1 MTESI
6 KFMDE
11 PWGPHWRL
19 GHPMPAKIA
28 VFRALQL
35 GDMLCAIPAVRA
47 LRRALPQAEIV
58 LIGLPWARD
67 FAERFDRYFDG
78 FLEFPGFPGLPE
90 RDYEAEEIQ
99 RFLARAQ
106 RAKFDIAF
114 QLHGSGAFVNPLAA
128 LLGARRTAGFYLHG
142 EWRPDDERFM
152 PYPDGEHE
160 VRRHLR
166 LMEFLGVP
174 LAGDELEF
182 PLHDRDYEE
191 FSKLA
196 SAHGVRSGEYVC
208 IHPGARF
215 PSRRWPVE
223 RYAQTADALARL
235 GLQIVITGSGDETQ
249 LACALSDAISAQHVN
264 LAGKTSLGVAGALLE
279 GARLLI
285 SNDTG
290 VSHLAAALRTPSVV
304 IVTGSDA
311 RRWAPLDGHRHR
323 VVSHRVICQPCEYVV
338 CPIEHPCATGVEI
351 STVVETAC
359 ELLQTFGLEA
369 EADRSAASSGGVWD
383 APFSD

>member
-1 MTESI
+1 
-6 KFMDE
+6 MDE
-11 PWGPHWRL
+11 PWGPHCRL
-19 GHPMPAKIA
+19 GHPLPAKIA
-28 VFRALQL
+28 IFRALQL

-90 RDYEAEEIQ
+90 RDYEAGEIQ

-106 RAKFDIAF
+106 RAKFDIVF

-128 LLGARRTAGFYLHG
+128 LLGARRTAGFYLPG

-166 LMEFLGVP
+166 LMDFLGVAS
-174 LAGDELEF
+174 AGDELEF
-182 PLHDRDYEE
+182 PLRGRDYEE
-191 FSKLA
+191 LSDLA

-215 PSRRWPVE
+215 PSRRWPLE

-235 GLQIVITGSGDETQ
+235 GLQIVITGSSDEMQ
-249 LACALSDAISAQHVN
+249 MACTLSDAMDTQHVN

-338 CPIEHPCATGVEI
+338 CPIQQPCATGVEV

-359 ELLQTFGLEA
+359 DLLKTFGLEA
-369 EADRSAASSGGVWD
+369 EANRSVANSWDISSAA
-383 APFSD
+383 FRLTRSD